1 VAAWAAR
8 HGVAADVAI
17 TGLAGPPVSPDLG
30 STLYRVVQEALMNV
44 ARHARA
50 GWRAWPAR
58 RCERAQRVWRPAQHQ
73 HFLPL
78 RLRGSLRHRASWIRL
93 VRRRA
98 GAVMHEGCR
107 MRKRLT
113 TATERAASTAT
124 ADWLDL
130 ERVAAVEITSEDPAY
145 PIEAALLPGHAG
157 SGAGWRAASP
167 GTQAIRV
174 VFDEPRP
181 VRRIRL
187 HFVEP
192 AEARTQEFVLRW
204 SADGGRSFR
213 DVVRQQWNFSPR
225 GATAEAEDYRVD
237 LPGVTVL
244 ELVITPDIG
253 EHRAPASL
261 AQFRIA

>member
-1 VAAWAAR
+1 
-8 HGVAADVAI
+8 
-17 TGLAGPPVSPDLG
+17 
-30 STLYRVVQEALMNV
+30 
-44 ARHARA
+44 
-50 GWRAWPAR
+50 
-58 RCERAQRVWRPAQHQ
+58 
-73 HFLPL
+73 
-78 RLRGSLRHRASWIRL
+78 
-93 VRRRA
+93 
-98 GAVMHEGCR
+98 

-130 ERVAAVEITSEDPAY
+130 ERVAAVEITSQDPRY
-145 PIEAALLPGHAG
+145 PIEAALLPGHVG
-157 SGAGWRAASP
+157 ESTGWRAASP
-167 GTQAIRV
+167 GVQSIRL
-174 VFDEPRP
+174 VFDEPRR
-181 VRRIRL
+181 VLRVWL

-192 AEARTQEFVLRW
+192 AEERTQEFVLRW
-204 SADGGRSFR
+204 SADRGASFR

-225 GATAEAEDYRVD
+225 GATAEVEDYRVD